1 MAWQDYIDEVQMLY
15 VAYYQ
20 RPADPGGL
28 RYWAQVI
35 DNQGIQ
41 AAVNGFVNSPEAQ
54 SLYGGD
60 ITAVIN
66 AVYQAAFNRAPEPDG
81 LTYWTNVY
89 NNGWATLGTI
99 VWEIVNGAR
108 NQDLITLQNK
118 IESAMNF
125 TNALDPDGDY
135 LPPYQATYAGDADA
149 AAGRAFLQDVTYD
162 PATVKTVDAAKAYIQ
177 AHIADPGDPLYGTG
191 QNINL
196 TTGLDNILIPTPD
209 TVDNIYGIA
218 GNLESLVNTYNS
230 YDIIQGNGHTILNL
244 TLSPLLGFYSPA
256 GPAKVTN
263 VDKINLISGGSG
275 TMYFDASNWTN
286 VGSINLNAGV
296 NGLYAEFG
304 QLQVGTDL
312 YVGNLVTGA
321 LGAYYTDHVYVGIYS
336 DRQAQISYVD
346 GTVNAYAQAGKD
358 VTLLVSATADMT
370 PITLGNIS
378 MIGALAN
385 SANIGIYNSQYFA
398 GDITVGNVS
407 VNGFNNI
414 SMHISSTGHGP
425 LSDPSN
431 ITVGNVNVS
440 VNPLGTLSAFIWNS
454 GYNNVGDVKVGNVSI
469 AMGYFATGSF
479 GIYNSASNYLITDD
493 VTVGDITVGNI
504 SVQLNNNASLTMTIS
519 NYAAASKGDAT
530 VGDITVGNISAT
542 VADSGNAYVYI
553 SNYAYVGTT
562 GDATVGNVTVGNVT
576 FNVGITATAYL
587 YVSNSAIAYV
597 GDATAGDVTIG
608 NISAT
613 VADSGYARMY
623 IDNSAY
629 VGTTGDATVG
639 NVKVGNVTFNVGT
652 NAAASLT
659 IYNYASVDDVGNATA
674 GDITIGNIS
683 ATVAKSGNAY
693 VYISNY
699 AYVETTGDATVG
711 DITVGNVT
719 FNVGKTAKAYLSVSN
734 SAIAY
739 VGNATAGDITIGN
752 ISATVADS
760 GYARMYISNYAYV
773 SATGDATVGNVTVG
787 NVTFNVG
794 ARVAWLQG
802 AYLTIYN
809 YASVDDVGNATA
821 GDITIG
827 NISAT
832 VADSGYAYAYISNYA
847 YVGSTGDATVG
858 NVKVGNVTFNVGKN
872 ATASLYVYNSA
883 TAYVGNATAGDITV
897 GNISAT
903 VADKGNAYAYIDNNV
918 VAGTSS
924 LPGGTGDATVGNVKV
939 GNVTFNVGKTATAN
953 LYVSNSAV
961 NYGIG
966 TVTVGDITVGNIS
979 ATLAKT
985 NGNAQFYI
993 SNYALGNATG
1003 DVTVGNVTVGDVTF
1017 NVGKNA
1023 VASLTI
1029 SNYAVASGFGNVT
1042 AGDITV
1048 GNITV
1053 TLSQSGALAKVNLYN
1068 FASAAIDNATVGDI
1082 KVGNITVSAN
1092 NTAGTVS
1099 FFFIATNTA
1108 SAGILGTASIGN
1120 ITVGNITVSD
1130 VVVSSNN
1137 LATLTNWF
1145 ITSTSGTITVGNVD
1159 YSGYKSSGAT
1169 IDLSGFRGAP
1179 VVKGTINA
1187 DIITDTTDTNAIYL
1201 GKVGAGPGDGQID
1214 TVTFRQGNSGKT
1226 LTTCDKVYNFES
1238 GTDVLQIINVLGGL
1252 ATVNSGGYFPNFA
1265 AFFLNANNS
1274 ILGGTDIFYGYVV
1287 SDSFIAVDYNN
1298 DSVLD
1303 YVIQVVGV
1311 NIAGGD
1317 IMPV

>member
-20 RPADPGGL
+20 RPADPAGL

-54 SLYGGD
+54 SLYSSYYQTGD
-60 ITAVIN
+60 IAGLITAV
-66 AVYQAAFNRAPEPDG
+66 YLAAFNRTPEPDG

-89 NNGWATLGTI
+89 YNGWATLGTI

-149 AAGRAFLQDVTYD
+149 AAGRAFLHDVTYD

-209 TVDNIYGIA
+209 TVDNIYGVA
-218 GNLESLVNTYNS
+218 GNLEGMVNTYNS

-244 TLSPLLGFYSPA
+244 TLSPLLGSYSPA

-275 TMYFDASNWTN
+275 TMYFDASNWSN
-286 VGSINLNAGV
+286 IGSINLNAGAD
-296 NGLYAEFG
+296 GLYAEFG

-312 YVGNLVTGA
+312 YVGNLVEGT
-321 LGAYYTDHVYVGIYS
+321 LGANYTDHVYVEIYS
-336 DRQAQISYVD
+336 DKGANISYADGKVD
-346 GTVNAYAQAGKD
+346 AYAQLGKD
-358 VTLLVSATADMT
+358 VSLSVSATADMT

-378 MIGALAN
+378 MIGASAN
-385 SANIGIYNSQYFA
+385 SATIDIKNAQYFA

-407 VNGFNNI
+407 VNGFDDI
-414 SMHISSTGHGP
+414 SMHIKNTGHGP

-440 VNPLGTLSAFIWNS
+440 VNPSGTLSASIWNS

-479 GIYNSASNYLITDD
+479 SIDNSAHNNLITDD

-519 NYAAASKGDAT
+519 NYAAASKGNAT
-530 VGDITVGNISAT
+530 AGDITIGNISAT
-542 VADSGNAYVYI
+542 VADSGQAYAYI

-562 GDATVGNVTVGNVT
+562 GDATVGNVTVGDVS
-576 FNVGITATAYL
+576 FNVGKTATAYL
-587 YVSNSAIAYV
+587 YAYNSAIAHVGNATV
-597 GDATAGDVTIG
+597 GDITVG

-613 VADSGYARMY
+613 VADSGHARMY
-623 IDNSAY
+623 IDNYAY

-639 NVKVGNVTFNVGT
+639 NVTVGDVSLDVGAIATWWQGAYLYIYNSATAYVGN
-652 NAAASLT
+652 
-659 IYNYASVDDVGNATA
+659 
-674 GDITIGNIS
+674 
-683 ATVAKSGNAY
+683 
-693 VYISNY
+693 
-699 AYVETTGDATVG
+699 ATVG
-711 DITVGNVT
+711 DITVGNISATLADSGYAGMYIGNYAYVGTTGDATVGNVT
-719 FNVGKTAKAYLSVSN
+719 VGDVSLDVGAIATWWQGAYLYIYN
-734 SAIAY
+734 SATAY
-739 VGNATAGDITIGN
+739 VGNATVGDITVGN

-760 GYARMYISNYAYV
+760 GYAYAYIENYAYV
-773 SATGDATVGNVTVG
+773 GTTGDATVGNVTVG
-787 NVTFNVG
+787 DVSFNVG
-794 ARVAWLQG
+794 ANATASLYVYNSAT
-802 AYLTIYN
+802 AYVGNATVGNVTVGDVSFNVGKTATASLYVYN
-809 YASVDDVGNATA
+809 SATAYVGNATA

-832 VADSGYAYAYISNYA
+832 VADSGYAYAYIENYVVA
-847 YVGSTGDATVG
+847 GTGTGDAEVG
-858 NVKVGNVTFNVGKN
+858 DVKVGDVSFNVGAN
-872 ATASLYVYNSA
+872 ATASLTIY
-883 TAYVGNATAGDITV
+883 
-897 GNISAT
+897 
-903 VADKGNAYAYIDNNV
+903 
-918 VAGTSS
+918 
-924 LPGGTGDATVGNVKV
+924 
-939 GNVTFNVGKTATAN
+939 
-953 LYVSNSAV
+953 NSAV

-979 ATLAKT
+979 ATLANT
-985 NGNAQFYI
+985 NGLAKFYI
-993 SNYALGNATG
+993 SNYAYGNATG
-1003 DVTVGNVTVGDVTF
+1003 DVTVGNVKVGDVSF
-1017 NVGKNA
+1017 NVGQS
-1023 VASLTI
+1023 ASAYLTI
-1029 SNYAVASGFGNVT
+1029 YNHATAAGFGNVT

-1053 TLSQSGALAKVNLYN
+1053 TLSQSGALASVYLLN

-1092 NTAGTVS
+1092 NTAGSVS
-1099 FFFIATNTA
+1099 FSFTATNIA
-1108 SAGILGTASIGN
+1108 SAGISGTPTVGN

-1130 VVVSSNN
+1130 VVGSLNN

-1145 ITSTSGTITVGNVD
+1145 KPSTSGTITVGNVD

-1169 IDLSGFRGAP
+1169 IDLSGYKGAP
-1179 VVKGTINA
+1179 VVKGTINV
-1187 DIITDTTDTNAIYL
+1187 DTITDTTDTNAIYL
-1201 GKVGAGPGDGQID
+1201 GLEGAGPGDGQAD
-1214 TVTFRQGNSGKT
+1214 TVTFIQGNSGKT

-1238 GTDVLQIINVLGGL
+1238 GLDVLQIVTVANNVAGG
-1252 ATVNSGGYFPNFA
+1252 SSYSNFA
-1265 AFFLNANNS
+1265 AFFLAANTS
-1274 ILGGTDIFYGYVV
+1274 ISGGTDIFYGYVG
-1287 SDSFIAVDYNN
+1287 SDSYIAVDYDNN
-1298 DSVLD
+1298 SVLD
-1303 YVIQVVGV
+1303 YLIKVVGV
-1311 NIAGGD
+1311 NITGGD
-1317 IMPV
+1317 IVAV